1 MKSPTHILVIEDT
14 ETDQYVAC
22 RRLHKRWPEAEIVA
36 ATDGIEAIAWL
47 DGGGPVPDLILLDIN
62 MPRMNGHDFLA
73 ARFGERATSVPV
85 VVMLTSS
92 VQEDDR
98 QRTSRYPNVRGY
110 VIKPLDPDDVDML
123 ERLIDDAADPRAA

>member
-14 ETDQYVAC
+14 ETDQYVAR